1 MTIELLGLTWI
12 QIADIGVGVVNIG
25 ILLGLLYFYI
35 NSYRQIKVGF
45 TIGLI
50 LFASVLLLNSI
61 FGVIFLIMNGN
72 ILPSEN
78 GLIKDTVGNIIQ
90 LIALAIL
97 LKITWYY

>member
-12 QIADIGVGVVNIG
+12 QIADIGVGIVNIG

-35 NSYRQIKVGF
+35 NSYRQIKVEF

-78 GLIKDTVGNIIQ
+78 GFIKDNVGNIIQ

-97 LKITWYY
+97 LKITWDY

>member
-25 ILLGLLYFYI
+25 ILLGLLYLYI
-35 NSYRQIKVGF
+35 NTYRQIKVGF

-50 LFASVLLLNSI
+50 LFASVLLFNSI

-72 ILPSEN
+72 MLPSEN
-78 GLIKDTVGNIIQ
+78 GLIKDTIGNIIQ
-90 LIALAIL
+90 FIALTIL